1 MFHLE
6 FYRFIS
12 YIYVSDPFWV
22 NLYIQCEVFVN
33 FIFFCM
39 WISNYSR
46 TVCWKNYSFPIECF
60 VTLLK
65 INWPKIYRFIS
76 GLSILVNDFDY
87 YYFFVVKFFKS
98 GRISS
103 LILSFIQI
111 VLAVLDS
118 LSSHMSL
125 ELAVIMIGIAFNVQ
139 VNLISILLN
148 TQVFYSLI
156 CFFKIEMFFNF
167 IFGFFIA
174 SV

>member
-1 MFHLE
+1 M
-6 FYRFIS
+6 
-12 YIYVSDPFWV
+12 
-22 NLYIQCEVFVN
+22 
-33 FIFFCM
+33 
-39 WISNYSR
+39 
-46 TVCWKNYSFPIECF
+46 
-60 VTLLK
+60 
-65 INWPKIYRFIS
+65 
-76 GLSILVNDFDY
+76 NDFDY

-111 VLAVLDS
+111 VLAVLGS

-167 IFGFFIA
+167 IFEFFIA

>member
-1 MFHLE
+1 M
-6 FYRFIS
+6 
-12 YIYVSDPFWV
+12 
-22 NLYIQCEVFVN
+22 
-33 FIFFCM
+33 
-39 WISNYSR
+39 
-46 TVCWKNYSFPIECF
+46 
-60 VTLLK
+60 
-65 INWPKIYRFIS
+65 
-76 GLSILVNDFDY
+76 NDFDY

-111 VLAVLDS
+111 VLAVLGS

>member
-1 MFHLE
+1 M
-6 FYRFIS
+6 
-12 YIYVSDPFWV
+12 
-22 NLYIQCEVFVN
+22 
-33 FIFFCM
+33 
-39 WISNYSR
+39 
-46 TVCWKNYSFPIECF
+46 
-60 VTLLK
+60 
-65 INWPKIYRFIS
+65 
-76 GLSILVNDFDY
+76 NDFDY

-111 VLAVLDS
+111 VLAVLGS
-118 LSSHMSL
+118 LSSHMTL

-167 IFGFFIA
+167 IFEFFIA